1 MKFGMIEGMKNNI
14 TSIDVARLAQV
25 SQSAVSRTFTPG
37 ASVAE
42 ATRAKVL
49 EAALRLNYRPNAHA
63 RSLITGKSR
72 IIGLVL
78 SYLENLFYPAALQRL
93 SERLQKDGYHVLL
106 FINQTSNADDL
117 ITCFCL
123 SIRHPMQMTLS
134 LKFCN
139 TTLMALFWR
148 QPHCPQT
155 LPEIALTLIFQ
166 WFYLTV

>member
-1 MKFGMIEGMKNNI
+1 MNFGMIEGMKNNI

-42 ATRAKVL
+42 ATRAKVM

-78 SYLENLFYPAALQRL
+78 SYLENLFIPLRC
-93 SERLQKDGYHVLL
+93 SVFQKGCKKTATT
-106 FINQTSNADDL
+106 F
-117 ITCFCL
+117 FCL
-123 SIRHPMQMTLS
+123 SIRHQMQMTL
-134 LKFCN
+134 
-139 TTLMALFWR
+139 
-148 QPHCPQT
+148 
-155 LPEIALTLIFQ
+155 
-166 WFYLTV
+166 